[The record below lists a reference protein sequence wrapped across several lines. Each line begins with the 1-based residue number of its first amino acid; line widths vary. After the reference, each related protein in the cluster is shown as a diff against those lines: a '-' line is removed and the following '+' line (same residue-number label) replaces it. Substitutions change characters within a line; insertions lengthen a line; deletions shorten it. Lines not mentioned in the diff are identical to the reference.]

1 MQLLGRIVL
10 YAWTLLLLAAP
21 FSLMNVPMLWA
32 ADPGPAHAE
41 LLRAMETL
49 NTAFKN
55 RDAATI
61 RRLITPDHLAVTSY
75 YDGPFT
81 VEQEL
86 QTLPDLEYAEYKAG
100 ELKVTPLGSDAA
112 VVHYTLNLK
121 GTFQGKPLP
130 PKNYAAATWVR
141 QNGQWR
147 EAYYQETPVTGK

>member
-1 MQLLGRIVL
+1 MKLLSRFDVF
-10 YAWTLLLLAAP
+10 AWTLLLIAAQ
-21 FSLMNVPMLWA
+21 FNVAKLPTLRA
-32 ADPGPAHAE
+32 ADPAPADAE

-55 RDAATI
+55 RDTATI

-86 QTLPDLEYAEYKAG
+86 QTLPDLEYAEYKSG
-100 ELKVTPLGSDAA
+100 ELKVTPLGRDAA
-112 VVHYTLNLK
+112 VVHYTLTLK

-130 PKNYAAATWVR
+130 LKNYAAATWVR